1 MQDGRMKA
9 VICTKYG
16 PPEVLVLGE
25 VEKPFPKDREI
36 RIRIYATVVSSGDC
50 RIRSLNLEG
59 IPFIQRVFARLVMGV
74 FRPRNPI
81 LGLWLAGEVE
91 MTGSSVQKFKVGDK
105 VYARTPD
112 MKFGAYG
119 EYVCLSEKECMT
131 LMPTNLTYQEAVS
144 IPFGGV
150 TALYFLTKNN
160 LRAGQKIMIYG
171 ASGAVGS
178 AAVQLAKHYGAEVTG
193 VCSTANLEL
202 VRSLGADHVID
213 YTKEDYAAEAAR
225 YDVIFDTV
233 GKIDSAKAQSTLK
246 PAGKYISIITSGHAR
261 FGNGDLDLL
270 TELAETGAIRPVID
284 RTYPLEQMAEA
295 HRYVD
300 GGHKKGNVV
309 ISIGDYTPKYSV

>member
-1 MQDGRMKA
+1 MQDGRMQA

-16 PPEVLVLGE
+16 PPEVLVLEE
-25 VEKPFPKDREI
+25 VEKPVPKDREI
-36 RIRIYATVVSSGDC
+36 QIRICATVVSSGDC

-59 IPFIQRVFARLVMGV
+59 VPFIQHILARLVLGV
-74 FRPRNPI
+74 FKPRNPI

-105 VYARTPD
+105 VYARTPN
-112 MKFGAYG
+112 MKFGAYA
-119 EYVCLSEKECMT
+119 EYICLSEKEHMAI
-131 LMPTNLTYQEAVS
+131 MPTNLTYQEAVS

-150 TALYFLTKNN
+150 TALYFLTKNK
-160 LRAGQKIMIYG
+160 LEKGQKIMIYG

-178 AAVQLAKHYGAEVTG
+178 AAVQLAKYYGAEVTG
-193 VCSTANLEL
+193 VCSTGNLEL

-225 YDVIFDTV
+225 YDFIFDTV
-233 GKIDSAKAQSTLK
+233 GKIDFAKAQSALK
-246 PAGKYISIITSGHAR
+246 PTGKYISTITSGHAQ

-270 TELAETGAIRPVID
+270 TKLAEAEVIRPVID

-309 ISIGDYTPKYSV
+309 ISIGDD